1 MVPLGLTLKPLLH
14 IGSSPPVPSPGCPH
28 ALSPLSTSWRGGTTG
43 GCATDV
49 EGTVRRCDSPHNTS
63 VSNSLAAGPIA
74 DIFSAARSQLPALE
88 RRETGCWVVVAQP
101 AVLQSWVPV
110 GRQPG

>member
-1 MVPLGLTLKPLLH
+1 MVPLGLTPQTPFTTLSPHPL
-14 IGSSPPVPSPGCPH
+14 SPSPPSGE
-28 ALSPLSTSWRGGTTG
+28 GGRREG
-43 GCATDV
+43 FACHV
-49 EGTVRRCDSPHNTS
+49 ERAVRRCDSPHNTS
-63 VSNSLAAGPIA
+63 VSNSLAVGPIA

-101 AVLQSWVPV
+101 AVPQSWVPV